1 VIPTTYVRLELVRQ
15 RQDEVRRQFRTVN
28 KRQPR
33 WPRSTHRTPGR
44 SPERPGVR
52 RRSRGWRGPP
62 PRGRRRQGRGGRCSF
77 V

>member
-33 WPRSTHRTPGR
+33 
-44 SPERPGVR
+44 
-52 RRSRGWRGPP
+52 
-62 PRGRRRQGRGGRCSF
+62 
-77 V
+77 